1 MRKHPKTNH
10 ESKFWEG
17 KQVDGVFREL
27 MGRALARVEVTL
39 RKVVL
44 EIGPGLFPE
53 PVQDLV

>member
-1 MRKHPKTNH
+1 MGGETGG
-10 ESKFWEG
+10 W
-17 KQVDGVFREL
+17 VFREL